1 MPSSWLATPT
11 RYRVKT
17 HSNFV
22 LVMCRG
28 VLEKLLGGVDVAI
41 NKPVEEMSDA
51 ELIAIATGAEEATTH

>member
-1 MPSSWLATPT
+1 M
-11 RYRVKT
+11 KT